1 MSFCVMF
8 LLFCPFLFFSWSLR
22 FGRIADLSNCKSR
35 ALSEKNVRV
44 VQNQSVK
51 SRAQE
56 WHKRKFELV
65 TWATCNINL
74 KELKTFRNNYL
85 EVTTSIL
92 PHHLAGNLTLTV
104 WTLLQHVRV
113 WLASARRSHQK
124 VVRNMSKLVQINFV
138 RQRNCARK
146 NSCLDFSKNL
156 LAFYHKCR
164 ALIGSI
170 LW

>member
-1 MSFCVMF
+1 MLCFCCFV
-8 LLFCPFLFFSWSLR
+8 LFCSSLEACGL
-22 FGRIADLSNCKSR
+22 GRIADMSNYKSR

-56 WHKRKFELV
+56 WDKRKFELV
-65 TWATCNINL
+65 AWATCNINL
-74 KELKTFRNNYL
+74 TGLKTFRNNYL

-92 PHHLAGNLTLTV
+92 PDHQAGNLTLIM
-104 WTLLQHVRV
+104 WTLLQHLRV

-124 VVRNMSKLVQINFV
+124 VIRNMSKLVQINFV

-146 NSCLDFSKNL
+146 NSCLDFSQKNL

-164 ALIGSI
+164 ALIGPI
-170 LW
+170 